1 MKEERFENITLG
13 FLCCLLIIVTVITIA
28 QMIQPTKRQLYKVYK
43 ENDLTVVERVEE

>member
-1 MKEERFENITLG
+1 MEERFENITLG

-28 QMIQPTKRQLYKVYK
+28 QMIQPTKRQSYKVYK